1 MNMDN
6 YLNSYLDR
14 RMKLIIDDWQLGTKS
29 EIRSVVERFNQVKN
43 EVESLKAFER
53 ESKDRMDRIE
63 ERIRAIQEKRA

>member
-29 EIRSVVERFNQVKN
+29 EIRSVVERYNQMKG

-63 ERIRAIQEKRA
+63 ERIRALQEKRA

>member
-14 RMKLIIDDWQLGTKS
+14 RMKLIIDDWQLGTKT
-29 EIRSVVERFNQVKN
+29 EIRSVAERYTKVKS

>member
-29 EIRSVVERFNQVKN
+29 EIRSVVERYNQVKS

>member
-1 MNMDN
+1 MDN